1 MSRHSVHLAFL
12 GGLLWLA
19 CATGNPADVA
29 PAAPA
34 AKPAVASSGS
44 CFRGNE
50 NHGEVRISSLSNS
63 DGGVALPPTG
73 GGLSRKDVRV
83 AVAHYMHLIRKCYQA
98 ANLRS
103 QYPEGQVTVG
113 MVVAADGTVS
123 DSWIR
128 RRQAGSAEGDA
139 ELEDCFG
146 RALCAVAFPGP
157 KGSAGAVV
165 YETFQFDKGSI
176 STVSDPSC
184 YQGHV
189 QKSASIFEPARPSL
203 PARAGV
209 PDGSPATPE
218 GFLDKD
224 EVQGI
229 IRSHI
234 LAVKACYERA
244 LSGNPALEGRVSS
257 RFTIASDGT
266 VMASAIQ
273 SSTMN
278 DTKVEDCVGREICNW
293 EFPKPSGG
301 GIVIV
306 SYPFNF
312 VAGDASGSPRPSSA
326 AGVSYGSGATVKGS
340 LDKEIIRGVIR
351 SHIPAVRACYEL
363 ELSENADLKGRI
375 AYQFTI
381 AADGRVIASAL
392 QSSTMKN
399 GNVEDCLGREIRHWE
414 FPKPLGGGIVIVSY
428 PFNFTAGDASA
439 TPRPSSAAGV
449 SHDSG
454 ATVKGSLDK
463 EIIRQVIGSHIP
475 AVRACYEAELS
486 ANADLK
492 GRIVYQFTIAA
503 DGRVIASALQS
514 STMKNGKVEDC
525 VRREIRNWVFP
536 KPIGGGI
543 VIVSYPFNFTAGE

>member
-1 MSRHSVHLAFL
+1 
-12 GGLLWLA
+12 
-19 CATGNPADVA
+19 VA

-50 NHGEVRISSLSNS
+50 NYGEVRISNS
-63 DGGVALPPTG
+63 SDSDAGVSSPPTG
-73 GGLSRKDVRV
+73 GTLSRKDVRG

-113 MVVAADGTVS
+113 MVVTADGTVS

-128 RRQAGSAEGDA
+128 RRQAGSAGGDA

-157 KGSAGAVV
+157 KGNASTVV
-165 YETFQFDKGSI
+165 YETFQFDRGSI

-184 YQGHV
+184 YQGHL
-189 QKSASIFEPARPSL
+189 QKSASMFEPARPSL

-209 PDGSPATPE
+209 PDGSSPTPK

-234 LAVKACYERA
+234 PAVKACYERE
-244 LSGNPALEGRVSS
+244 LSGHPALEGRVSS
-257 RFTIASDGT
+257 QFAIASDGT

-278 DTKVEDCVGREICNW
+278 DAKVEDCVGREICNW
-293 EFPKPSGG
+293 EFPRPIGN

-312 VAGDASGSPRPSSA
+312 IAGDAPATPRPSSA
-326 AGVSYGSGATVKGS
+326 AGVSYGSGATV
-340 LDKEIIRGVIR
+340 R
-351 SHIPAVRACYEL
+351 
-363 ELSENADLKGRI
+363 
-375 AYQFTI
+375 
-381 AADGRVIASAL
+381 
-392 QSSTMKN
+392 
-399 GNVEDCLGREIRHWE
+399 
-414 FPKPLGGGIVIVSY
+414 
-428 PFNFTAGDASA
+428 
-439 TPRPSSAAGV
+439 
-449 SHDSG
+449 
-454 ATVKGSLDK
+454 GSLDK
-463 EIIRQVIGSHIP
+463 EIIRQIIGSHHP
-475 AVRACYEAELS
+475 AVRACYKAELS

-492 GRIVYQFTIAA
+492 GRITYQFTIAA

-525 VRREIRNWVFP
+525 VRREIRDWEFP
-536 KPIGGGI
+536 KPLGGGI
-543 VIVSYPFNFTAGE
+543 VIVSYPFNFTAGK